1 MVGQQERSS
10 RTWASMSDDAG
21 FQLRIAAGAEDDLSH
36 LDKSVAQ
43 RIARKLIWLSH
54 NARQYP
60 HNALT
65 GDLAGLF
72 RYRVGD
78 YRVIYELRPADELLI
93 VVRVG
98 HRRDIYEK

>member
-1 MVGQQERSS
+1 MVGQPERSS
-10 RTWASMSDDAG
+10 RNWASMSDDVG
-21 FQLRIAAGAEDDLSH
+21 FQLRISAEAEDDLSR

-54 NARQYP
+54 NARKYP
-60 HNALT
+60 HIGLT

-78 YRVIYELRPADELLI
+78 YRVIYDLRPADELLI
-93 VVRVG
+93 VVRIG